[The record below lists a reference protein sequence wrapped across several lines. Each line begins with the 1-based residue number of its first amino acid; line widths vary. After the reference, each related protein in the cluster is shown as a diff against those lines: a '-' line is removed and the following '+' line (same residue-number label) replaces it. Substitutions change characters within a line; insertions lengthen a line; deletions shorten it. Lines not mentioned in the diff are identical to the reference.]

1 MCYPELWVIFH
12 VYPYSFFLITCTPIV
27 LKSIKT
33 GQNFKF
39 SHMMTSWSTWRRQER
54 PNIQLLTFYEGQKRH
69 LLFLHLSIFYF
80 TLSLSLSMLA
90 ATPPRHYSMLAAA
103 PPRHYSNLR
112 FKYRQSLPH
121 PHHSPFLLLSQTQ
134 HSRLILHTLSHSHVH
149 PIQNGA
155 QRHSNLHL
163 KRLTSTIVQSTSMP
177 NSPPATTPSSSSP
190 IGSSPLIGRIFTIS

>member
-1 MCYPELWVIFH
+1 M
-12 VYPYSFFLITCTPIV
+12 YPYSLKIHQDRTKFQILSYDDVMIRRGEDKKGPTFSFLPSTKGKNVICYFYTYLFFILP
-27 LKSIKT
+27 
-33 GQNFKF
+33 
-39 SHMMTSWSTWRRQER
+39 
-54 PNIQLLTFYEGQKRH
+54 
-69 LLFLHLSIFYF
+69 
-80 TLSLSLSMLA
+80 SLSLSMLA
-90 ATPPRHYSMLAAA
+90 ATPPRHYSMLVAA